1 MWIISLNIYIIKTEM
16 LKKYVFIN
24 LLKKKNKCIICL
36 HRYFYK
42 LYFPKSVRE
51 KVHCFTFLE
60 ISLMSGLIEDSWI
73 LRVASRFQLLWYH
86 MLYSF
91 WNSHEKMKVKKK
103 RSWYYY
109 ENNFVLADSLFT
121 LWELLDYVISLL
133 LGGESY
139 FTELPKTGKTT
150 HAFSSCFLS
159 LGLKSH

>member
-73 LRVASRFQLLWYH
+73 LRVASRFHLLWYH

-103 RSWYYY
+103 
-109 ENNFVLADSLFT
+109 D
-121 LWELLDYVISLL
+121 
-133 LGGESY
+133 LGIIM
-139 FTELPKTGKTT
+139 KII
-150 HAFSSCFLS
+150 LS
-159 LGLKSH
+159 LQTPCLHSENCWIMSSLYF